1 MQNSW
6 LVCYWRVPGK
16 LTENSKFE
24 DMEGL
29 PMSRDHKNKL
39 DQALQAKQ
47 ESEAKVAS
55 LEEKLALY
63 EQANVDLKDKVCT
76 VC

>member
-1 MQNSW
+1 
-6 LVCYWRVPGK
+6 
-16 LTENSKFE
+16 
-24 DMEGL
+24 
-29 PMSRDHKNKL
+29 MSRDHKNKL

-55 LEEKLALY
+55 LEEKLAMY

-76 VC
+76 KISIE